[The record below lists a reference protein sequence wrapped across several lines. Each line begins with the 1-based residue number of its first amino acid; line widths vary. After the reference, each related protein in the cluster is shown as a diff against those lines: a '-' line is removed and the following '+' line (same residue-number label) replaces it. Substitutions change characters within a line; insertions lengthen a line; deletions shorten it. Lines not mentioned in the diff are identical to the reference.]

1 MKHDTG
7 EVMWTESGLG
17 CGSLMIA
24 DSKLVILSDDG
35 RLVIAK
41 ATSAGYDEVASASI
55 LEGRCWTVPVLLEG
69 CVYARNAA
77 GKLVAVQLP
86 Q

>member
-1 MKHDTG
+1 M
-7 EVMWTESGLG
+7 
-17 CGSLMIA
+17 
-24 DSKLVILSDDG
+24 ILSDDG

-41 ATSAGYDEVASASI
+41 ATSEGYEEVASASV
-55 LEGRCWTVPVLLEG
+55 LEGRCWTVPVLLDG

-86 Q
+86 QMISICNKRRWLDDLWNGQRPPRGSK